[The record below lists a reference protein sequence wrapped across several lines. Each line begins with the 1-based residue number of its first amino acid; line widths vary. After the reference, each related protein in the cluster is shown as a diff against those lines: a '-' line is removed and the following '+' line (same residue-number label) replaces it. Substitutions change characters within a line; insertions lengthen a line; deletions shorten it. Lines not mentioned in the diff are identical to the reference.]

1 MQTTDSP
8 QREAREVPCELVTWE
23 QSYQLA
29 RKLACQVRED
39 GFAAEI
45 IVAISRGG
53 LIPARVLSD
62 HLNLFDLATLKIE
75 HYHAAHKE
83 GIARVKYPLT
93 AEIEGRRVLLVDDV
107 SDSGDTFQVAV
118 QHLFEQGEP
127 ASLRTAVLHHKR
139 VSRYVPDYFSQEVTE
154 WRWLIYPWAV
164 MEDLSSFLQ
173 EIAPRPKTVGAFAS
187 SLQTRHAIEVPR
199 QTLEDVLAMTE

>member
-1 MQTTDSP
+1 MQTTDSS
-8 QREAREVPCELVTWE
+8 QGGAREIPCELITWE

-29 RKLACQVRED
+29 RKLARQVRED
-39 GFAAEI
+39 GFAPEI

-75 HYHAAHKE
+75 HYHAVHKDQ
-83 GIARVKYPLT
+83 IARVRYPLT

-107 SDSGDTFQVAV
+107 SDSGDTFQVAI

-139 VSRYVPDYFSQEVTE
+139 VSRYRPDYFSREVTE

-164 MEDLSSFLQ
+164 MEDLSSFLR
-173 EIAPRPKTVGAFAS
+173 EMAPRPETVGAFAS
-187 SLQTRHAIEVPR
+187 SLQMQYAIEVPR
-199 QTLEDVLAMTE
+199 QTLEDVLAMAE